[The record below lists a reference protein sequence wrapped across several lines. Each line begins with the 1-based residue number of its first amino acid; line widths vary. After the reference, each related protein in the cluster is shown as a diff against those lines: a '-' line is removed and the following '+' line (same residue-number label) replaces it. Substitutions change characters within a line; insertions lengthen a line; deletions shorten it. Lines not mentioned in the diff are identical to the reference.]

1 MGFQRILFNLLGVV
15 PVILLICYFQASQAS
30 KAEYVT
36 CGTILKLIN
45 TDLKL
50 RLHSHDV
57 KYGSGSGQQSVTAVD
72 VSDDHNSHWQVKAA
86 TGEDCK
92 RGSPIK
98 CNSVIRLQHVGT
110 KKNLH
115 SHYFTSPLSSN
126 QEVSCYGDDDGLGDS
141 GDHWTV
147 ICNNDFWRRDTPVKL
162 RHVDTAAY
170 LAGSGR
176 TFGRP
181 ISGQGEVVGVNSQ
194 YGSYTDWQAKEGLFV
209 HPSDPLPHQHAIHSE
224 L

>member
-1 MGFQRILFNLLGVV
+1 MVSKRFFSLFSFIPLYLILG
-15 PVILLICYFQASQAS
+15 YFQTVQAS
-30 KAEYVT
+30 KAEFVT
-36 CGTILKLIN
+36 CGTILKLMN

-86 TGEDCK
+86 TGETCK

-115 SHYFTSPLSSN
+115 SHYFTSPLSGN

-162 RHVDTAAY
+162 RHVDTAAF

-181 ISGQGEVVGVNSQ
+181 ISGQGEIVGVNSQ
-194 YGSYTDWQAKEGLFV
+194 YGAYTDWQAKEGLFV
-209 HPSDPLPHQHAIHSE
+209 HPSDPLPHQHAIHTE

>member
-1 MGFQRILFNLLGVV
+1 MVFFKLFHAFPIVF
-15 PVILLICYFQASQAS
+15 LIIICISKIS
-30 KAEYVT
+30 KASRAEFVT
-36 CGTILKLIN
+36 CGTMLKIMN
-45 TDLKL
+45 TDLHL

-57 KYGSGSGQQSVTAVD
+57 KYGSGSGQQSITAVD
-72 VSDDHNSHWQVKAA
+72 VTDDHNSHWLVRPAM
-86 TGEDCK
+86 GETCK

-98 CNSVIRLQHVGT
+98 CNTNIRLQHVAT

-115 SHYFTSPLSSN
+115 SHYFSSPLSGN
-126 QEVSCYGDDDGLGDS
+126 QEVSAYGDDGGEGDS
-141 GDHWTV
+141 GDNWTV
-147 ICNNDFWRRDTPVKL
+147 VCNNDYWRRDTPVKL

-181 ISGQGEVVGVNSQ
+181 ISGQGEIVGVTSQ
-194 YGSYTDWQAKEGLFV
+194 YGAYTDWQAMEGLFV
-209 HPSDPLPHQHAIHSE
+209 HPSDLLPHQAAIHTE